1 MKRSNKLAWCF
12 SGVALLVV
20 TFAGCHSLRGSQKPG
35 STGAD
40 STADSA
46 SGSATSGAA
55 STGSSADSTAP
66 VAGVSAPT
74 SAAAGPGP
82 SGGLLDQRI
91 VYFDFDMSELR
102 ADARDVVTAHGRYL
116 ASNPGTRVR
125 LEGHTDERGTR
136 EYNIALGERRAQS
149 VRALL
154 MLQGVAAG
162 QIDLVSFGEERPA
175 VSGDSDEAMAQNR
188 RVELVYAK

>member
-1 MKRSNKLAWCF
+1 MKRSNKLAWCAG
-12 SGVALLVV
+12 GVALWAL
-20 TFAGCHSLRGSQKPG
+20 TFAGCQSLRGSQKPA
-35 STGAD
+35 SSGAD
-40 STADSA
+40 NTAGTAD
-46 SGSATSGAA
+46 G
-55 STGSSADSTAP
+55 
-66 VAGVSAPT
+66 
-74 SAAAGPGP
+74 SAAASNASSQGSTSAVTSVTAPAAAAAGSGP

-91 VYFDFDMSELR
+91 VYFDFDKSELR

-116 ASNPGTRVR
+116 ASNPANHVR

-149 VRALL
+149 VRSLL
-154 MLQGVAAG
+154 LLQGVAAG